1 MGVTTDK
8 SATRRQRVLD
18 AALDV
23 FSREGYG
30 NAAVDEIARRSE
42 TSKGGVYFHF
52 PSKQVLFL
60 ALVDAAGKLLLDRV
74 RQAMDAETS
83 ATAKGDAA
91 LLAVLETFG
100 SHRKLARLLLIEA
113 LGAGKEFGDHL
124 ADLHGAFAQLI
135 EAYLAEAIDRG
146 EFPAM
151 DAQIASV
158 AWFGAVNQTVTRW
171 VQTGEPEQ
179 LVDTYPELRRLLLH
193 GIAGCPT
200 DADR

>member
-1 MGVTTDK
+1 MTATTEK

-30 NAAVDEIARRSE
+30 NAAVDEIARRSD

-52 PSKQVLFL
+52 PSKQLLFL

-74 RQAMDAETS
+74 RQAIESEST

-91 LLAVLETFG
+91 LLAVLRTFG
-100 SHRKLARLLLIEA
+100 SHRPLARLLLIEA
-113 LGAGKEFGDHL
+113 LGAGREFTDHL
-124 ADLHGAFAQLI
+124 AELHTEFARVI
-135 EAYLAEAIDRG
+135 ETYLDAAVAAG
-146 EFPAM
+146 EFPPM
-151 DAQIASV
+151 DTRVASV

-171 VQTGEPEQ
+171 VLTGEPER
-179 LVDTYPELRRLLLH
+179 LEDAYPELRRLLLH
-193 GIAGCPT
+193 GIAGC
-200 DADR
+200 ASESAR